1 MSLTG
6 PLKTKRM
13 NRLREILL
21 TLAAIFSLAA
31 TWAQT
36 AGKPVYQQ
44 SDASAANYIK
54 NRVAL
59 VGEGASTENLSGNL
73 RIGWVENLDN
83 LTDTNL
89 DNFVTFNDGLSAAI
103 AINPL
108 VGVRD
113 NKRHYAAD
121 TPAGFRVLS
130 QSNSGLLSLD
140 VIKLYSIVFYCE
152 GVRVGTAACS
162 KGNEGSLIGLGLIS
176 FATGDAAIDLV
187 ANAPAEFD
195 EIHLMPAGGI
205 NASVINSMKIQY
217 GFVGDPYKYTLTNQG
232 AGKPGGIEEYCSDYS
247 RSLTLS
253 ASGGLAAGNLIDAS
267 LTNNGPSSN
276 TLTLGNMSCSVTA
289 SVNRGDSDGGA
300 PFKAGTSVGFHY
312 ASGDLLDLGVAP
324 TMTLELLDA
333 KGKTLQTEHLNTTV
347 LGLGLVSGGSGDY
360 VIKAEKDFYTVK
372 FTYGSVSVKLGAFVS
387 KYFYITPE
395 AQKAGD
401 LQGGNA
407 IILKCES
414 VDYKDGGGAD
424 IVASVESDKP
434 VTVEYVSTEAPIND
448 IDNYTAKEW
457 TIVTPNLAGKYD
469 INIPPSEPT
478 DYIYIK
484 ATDEDGHTYL
494 ILEQSPGDFIAPTC
508 SVPNAVVCCKGC
520 DVTVTDNKVL
530 AKIEYSTD
538 GGSNWTTVISDF
550 SALDDKTSYVVHLDK
565 PTSGTSPV
573 VYNFRVTDAANN
585 EETYA
590 DVVTIYLQ
598 HDWKNQP
605 STVML
610 RKDDGTFVQCT
621 YDECVRGCLTVDY
634 KDDTPDE
641 ELTPE
646 EAEDEIFRKRVEAL
660 VTKDYEEILM
670 REYDV
675 KSAIDAINDH
685 SVHDGADDK
694 ERPYYVVFTG
704 DLNVG
709 GETSTP
715 TIAPP
720 NNDIDVVLD
729 LNGYGLR
736 VNGEPYAPD
745 NGNGIQGNPKVSILL
760 TDDGELEY
768 TNASKVTGTPVLY
781 RRVLF
786 STYQKGSWQ
795 SLFLP
800 FDCSKIPA
808 VQFGVI
814 EDVDLKDTEAT
825 LNINYHTGALTAFNY
840 YLVRANDNFELHPT
854 GSTLYPYQ
862 APVTSNISASGYTIS
877 GSLKN
882 TDHVAT
888 EVSTFWVLTNDG
900 NFWYSAPD
908 NHQRPYRWVIFNK
921 AGSHQAPQ
929 ALKISIKEAN
939 ADGIA
944 PLATEDT
951 CATPNL
957 YTLSGM
963 RITDVKRL
971 PAGIYITSDKK
982 YFAR

>member
-1 MSLTG
+1 
-6 PLKTKRM
+6 M
-13 NRLREILL
+13 NKLREILL
-21 TLAAIFSLAA
+21 LLAVIGSLAA
-31 TWAQT
+31 AWGQA

-44 SDASAANYIK
+44 NDPAAANFIK
-54 NRVAL
+54 NRVAI
-59 VGEGASTENLSGNL
+59 VGEGASTDNLSGNL
-73 RIGWVENLDN
+73 RIGWVDNLDY
-83 LTDTNL
+83 LTDGDL
-89 DNFVTFNDGLSAAI
+89 DNFVTFNNGLSAAI
-103 AINPL
+103 AVNPL

-113 NKRHYAAD
+113 NKRHYAAE
-121 TPAGFRVLS
+121 TPAGFRILAK
-130 QSNSGLLSLD
+130 SNSGLLSLD

-152 GVRVGTAACS
+152 GMRVGSAPCS
-162 KGNEGSLIGLGLIS
+162 NGNGGNVLGLGLIS
-176 FATGDAAIDLV
+176 FATGDAAMDLV
-187 ANAPAEFD
+187 AVAPAEFD
-195 EIHLMPAGGI
+195 EIHLMPAGGV
-205 NASVINSMKIQY
+205 NADVVNSMKIQY

-232 AGKPGGIEEYCSDYS
+232 AGNPGGIEEYNTDYDHNI
-247 RSLTLS
+247 TLQGGGGA
-253 ASGGLAAGNLIDAS
+253 ASQNNHLIDAD
-267 LTNNGPSSN
+267 LDNDGPFASV
-276 TLTLGNMSCSVTA
+276 LTLGNVTA
-289 SVNRGDSDGGA
+289 SVTATDKTGKT
-300 PFKAGTSVGFHY
+300 PFEAGTSVGFHY
-312 ASGDLLDLGVAP
+312 TSGDLLDLGIAP

-347 LGLGLVSGGSGDY
+347 LGLGLIGGSVGDY
-360 VIKAEKDFYTVK
+360 VIKADQDFYAVK
-372 FTYGSVSVKLGAFVS
+372 FTYASVSVKLGAFVA
-387 KYFYITPE
+387 KYFYVTPE
-395 AQKAGD
+395 AAKAGD

-434 VTVEYVSTEAPIND
+434 VKVEYVSTDTPITD
-448 IDNYTAKEW
+448 IDNYTDKSW
-457 TIVTPNLAGKYD
+457 TEVTPNSAGKYD
-469 INIPPSEPT
+469 INIPSTQPT

-508 SVPNAVVCCKGC
+508 SVPNEVVCCKGC
-520 DVTVTDNKVL
+520 DVTVTDNKAL

-573 VYNFRVTDAANN
+573 VYNFRVTDAAHN

-598 HDWKNQP
+598 HDWKNLP

-641 ELTPE
+641 ELTHQ
-646 EAEDEIFRKRVEAL
+646 EAEKEIFKKRVEAL

-675 KSAIDAINDH
+675 KAAIEAINDH

-709 GETSTP
+709 GNTSTP

-720 NNDIDVVLD
+720 NNDIGVVLD

-736 VNGEPYAPD
+736 VDGVPYAD
-745 NGNGIQGNPKVSILL
+745 DGKSIQGNPRVSILL

-781 RRVLF
+781 RRILF
-786 STYQKGSWQ
+786 SPYQKGSWQ
-795 SLFLP
+795 SLYLP
-800 FDCSKIPA
+800 FDCSTIPGA
-808 VQFGVI
+808 TFGTVSSV
-814 EDVDLKDTEAT
+814 ELKDTEAT
-825 LNINYHTGALTAFNY
+825 LYIDFLSTGRLSAFKHY
-840 YLVRANDNFELHPT
+840 FVRANDDFELHPA
-854 GSTLYPYQ
+854 SATLYAYKSDEHNPI
-862 APVTSNISASGYTIS
+862 ATSGYSIS

-882 TDHVAT
+882 TDNRAT
-888 EVSTFWVLTNDG
+888 EGSTFWVLTNDG
-900 NFWYSAPD
+900 NFWYSAPG
-908 NHQRPYRWVIFNK
+908 NHQRPYRWVIFDR
-921 AGSHQAPQ
+921 AGSAHAPQ
-929 ALKISIKEAN
+929 TLSLRINGDDGEAE
-939 ADGIA
+939 GIA
-944 PLATEDT
+944 PVLAEAPHTRPD
-951 CATPNL
+951 NI
-957 YTLSGM
+957 YTISGM
-963 RITDVKRL
+963 RMPSRSSL
-971 PAGIYITSDKK
+971 PSGIYVADGKK
-982 YFAR
+982 ILVR